1 MLVLY
6 YYFIINIIKLMYI
19 TFELHNQ
26 NLPEF
31 LNLIIKRE
39 AIDTIYD
46 GLSRDNLDSLT
57 LKMMF

>member
-1 MLVLY
+1 
-6 YYFIINIIKLMYI
+6 MYI